1 MVGVFFLVAAL
12 VSIRWVGGVWL
23 FVECCIVDASI
34 FVLGFVCGVKFLRA
48 HGGCLG
54 IRSR

>member
-1 MVGVFFLVAAL
+1 MFFLVAAL

-34 FVLGFVCGVKFLRA
+34 FVCGLCDFVVL
-48 HGGCLG
+48 
-54 IRSR
+54 SV